1 MQKENRLE
9 RLIFS
14 LYISFALIFIILYIP
29 LHPYP
34 FSYLIKCVPVASLL
48 IFTLIVKRGPVRIFL
63 ASGLFFF
70 LVGDVL
76 LDLDYSRF
84 FIFGLGCFFLAH
96 IFYTVLFFRD
106 LRFYRKSLLII
117 AAVIV
122 YGLTMAWL
130 LRNMDP
136 NRIIPVMAY
145 LAVISLMTISAA
157 LYSTGRSWKGANLV
171 VIGAAVFMLSGTVI
185 VVNQFLVLIPNSPM
199 ISLPLYWAAQLMIV
213 RGIQISD

>member
-29 LHPYP
+29 LYPYP
-34 FSYLIKCVPVASLL
+34 FSFLIKGIPVASLL
-48 IFTLIVKRGPVRIFL
+48 IFTLIVKRGPVRAYL
-63 ASGLFFF
+63 ASGLFFS
-70 LVGDVL
+70 LAGDIL
-76 LDLDYSRF
+76 FDLDYPRF
-84 FIFGLGCFFLAH
+84 FIFGLGCFLLAH
-96 IFYTVLFFRD
+96 LFYIVLFLRN

-117 AAVIV
+117 ATVIV

-136 NRIIPVMAY
+136 HWVIPVMAY
-145 LAVISLMTISAA
+145 LVVISLMTISAA
-157 LYSTGRSWKGANLV
+157 LYSTGRSWQGANLV

-185 VVNQFLVLIPNSPM
+185 AVNQFLVPIPNFPM
-199 ISLPLYWAAQLMIV
+199 ISLPLYWAAQLLIV